1 MSVDTMPLS
10 IRADHVRVASWQ
22 AIRARMMPISTQQY
36 SATSATAAP
45 MFASATPYPRHCM
58 SAGTRAPC
66 PARHVFDSRNMS
78 AARQTPTAPY
88 EHEVPIDIFHLVDIS
103 STRTGI
109 VFRVKTSQT
118 ALEQTE

>member
-1 MSVDTMPLS
+1 
-10 IRADHVRVASWQ
+10 
-22 AIRARMMPISTQQY
+22 
-36 SATSATAAP
+36 
-45 MFASATPYPRHCM
+45 M
-58 SAGTRAPC
+58 SASPPGRQSAPEWCRYQRSNARQPLPLRHLCSHPRRPTQDTACRQERAPC

-78 AARQTPTAPY
+78 AARQAPTASY

-109 VFRVKTSQT
+109 VLRVKTSQT

>member
-1 MSVDTMPLS
+1 MLGNLCHCGTYVRNRDALPKTL
-10 IRADHVRVASWQ
+10 HVGRN
-22 AIRARMMPISTQQY
+22 
-36 SATSATAAP
+36 
-45 MFASATPYPRHCM
+45 
-58 SAGTRAPC
+58 APC

-78 AARQTPTAPY
+78 AARQAPTASY

-109 VFRVKTSQT
+109 VLRVKTSQT